1 MLPLEM
7 VADSI
12 TLLSKWDDKDMFEKL
27 LKEKKKTGLN
37 IIIVGCGKVGTT
49 LLQRLRE
56 EGHDVTIIDQNPEVI
71 NELSGTYDALAI
83 AGNGA
88 THAVLDEANVADADL
103 LVAVTDSDELNLLTC
118 VLANQASDC
127 ATIARVRQPEYV
139 SEVNYL
145 RDKLGLAKIINP
157 ELEAAKEASRILLL
171 PTALEVNTFAH
182 DQVELV
188 KINVPE
194 DNVIAGLSLAQI
206 SSRVGLDI
214 LICVVERNDELVIPN
229 GTFEIQGGDVISVLG
244 QRRIVKKFL
253 AEIGFKTEA
262 VKNCMIV
269 GGGRAAFYLAKHLTQ
284 MNIDVKI
291 IESNRS
297 RCKYLAETL
306 DSATIINGDG
316 TSEELLREEGIEY
329 ADAFIPLTGI
339 DEENIFLTLCAKS
352 ISKAKVITKIN
363 RMNYKGVINGLDLG
377 SVIYPKAITTEAII
391 AYVRARQNS
400 VDRNNIETLYHMYD
414 NRVEAIE
421 LIADQKSA
429 VTGKTLAELKTK
441 KNLLIACISRNGS
454 IIIPRGSDS
463 IHVGDSVTI
472 VTTYTG
478 FNDITDILA
487 K

>member
-1 MLPLEM
+1 
-7 VADSI
+7 
-12 TLLSKWDDKDMFEKL
+12 MFENL
-27 LKEKKKTGLN
+27 FKENKKTGLK

-49 LLQRLRE
+49 LLQRLRD
-56 EGHDVTIIDQNPEVI
+56 EGHDLSIIDQNPTVI
-71 NELSGTYDALAI
+71 SELSGTYDVLAI
-83 AGNGA
+83 TGNGA
-88 THAVLDEANVADADL
+88 THSVLDEANVKEADL
-103 LVAVTDSDELNLLTC
+103 LIAVTESDELNLLTC

-139 SEVNYL
+139 PETHYL
-145 RDKLGLAKIINP
+145 REKLGLAKIINP

-188 KINVPE
+188 KIKVPD
-194 DNVIAGLSLAQI
+194 DNLVVGLSLAQI
-206 SSRVGLDI
+206 SARVGLDV
-214 LICVVERNDELVIPN
+214 LICVIERNDELIIPT
-229 GTFEIQGGDVISVLG
+229 GAMTIQPGDVISVLG

-262 VKNCMIV
+262 VRNCMIV
-269 GGGRAAFYLAKHLTQ
+269 GGGRAAFYLAKHLLQ

-291 IESNRS
+291 IENNKE
-297 RCKYLAETL
+297 RCEYLAEAL
-306 DSATIINGDG
+306 ADATIINGDG

-329 ADAFIPLTGI
+329 ADAFIPLTGV
-339 DEENIFLTLCAKS
+339 DEENIFLTLFAKS

-363 RMNYKGVINGLDLG
+363 RMNYKNVINSLDLG
-377 SVIYPKAITTEAII
+377 SVIYPKTITTEAII

-421 LIADQKSA
+421 FLVDQESE
-429 VTGKTLAELKTK
+429 VTGKTFAELKTK
-441 KNLLIACISRNGS
+441 DNLLVACISRNGS

-463 IHVGDSVTI
+463 IHVGDAVTI
-472 VTTYTG
+472 VTTHTG
-478 FNDITDILA
+478 FNDITDIL
-487 K
+487 KK

>member
-1 MLPLEM
+1 
-7 VADSI
+7 
-12 TLLSKWDDKDMFEKL
+12 MFENL
-27 LKEKKKTGLN
+27 FKENKKTGLK

-49 LLQRLRE
+49 LLQRLRD
-56 EGHDVTIIDQNPEVI
+56 EGHDLNIIDQNPTVI
-71 NELSGTYDALAI
+71 SELSGTYDVLAI
-83 AGNGA
+83 TGNGA
-88 THAVLDEANVADADL
+88 THSVLDEANVKEADL
-103 LVAVTDSDELNLLTC
+103 LIAVTESDELNLLTC

-139 SEVNYL
+139 PETHYL
-145 RDKLGLAKIINP
+145 REKLGLAKIINP

-188 KINVPE
+188 KIKVPD
-194 DNVIAGLSLAQI
+194 DNLVVGLSLAQI
-206 SSRVGLDI
+206 SARVGLDV
-214 LICVVERNDELVIPN
+214 LICVIERNDELIIPT
-229 GTFEIQGGDVISVLG
+229 GAMTIQPGDVISVLG

-262 VKNCMIV
+262 VRNCMIV
-269 GGGRAAFYLAKHLTQ
+269 GGGRAAFYLAKHLLQ

-291 IESNRS
+291 IENNKE
-297 RCKYLAETL
+297 RCEYLAEAL
-306 DSATIINGDG
+306 ADATIINGDG

-329 ADAFIPLTGI
+329 ADAFIPLTGV
-339 DEENIFLTLCAKS
+339 DEENIFLTLFAKS

-363 RMNYKGVINGLDLG
+363 RMNYKNVINSLDLG
-377 SVIYPKAITTEAII
+377 SVIYPKTITTEAII

-421 LIADQKSA
+421 FLVDQESE
-429 VTGKTLAELKTK
+429 VTGKTFAELKTK
-441 KNLLIACISRNGS
+441 DNLLVACISRNGS

-463 IHVGDSVTI
+463 IHVGDAVTI
-472 VTTYTG
+472 VTTHTG
-478 FNDITDILA
+478 FNDITDIL
-487 K
+487 KK